1 MLRLWD
7 SDLPNSGGSAAAL
20 RESSTGRA
28 THVGELA
35 KEAAFQNAVSRF

>member
-28 THVGELA
+28 THVGE
-35 KEAAFQNAVSRF
+35 EAAFQNAVSRF